1 MSKKRKKKRRI
12 RLERLVLLLV
22 IFILVTSL
30 TVFTLSKLFPKKESS
45 SHEDNVSIEH
55 ILEVLSLKDPINIDQ
70 TLMTSITSEFAT
82 VMDNETGR
90 IVASKNG
97 AERMY
102 PASLTKMMTAIV
114 TIENE
119 PNLDKTI
126 EITYDMIAGLYE
138 ENASVAGFEV
148 GDEPTVRDILYGI
161 ALPSGADACNAAAY
175 DIAGSIE
182 GFVDL
187 MNQKAQ
193 EIGMTDTHF
202 TNTTGLH
209 DDNHYT
215 TAEDLA
221 KLLHYCISNDAFA
234 EIFSTPYYTTS
245 PLVSHPYG
253 ITLQS
258 TISKSESYYGIE
270 IPGLIGGKTGFTY
283 EAGKCL
289 ASWSKIDNHIIIII
303 TGHAGEE
310 MDGYNHFIDHGF
322 LLSQIETNLKK
333 N

>member
-1 MSKKRKKKRRI
+1 MVKKRKKKRRI
-12 RLERLVLLLV
+12 RLDRLVLLLV

-30 TVFTLSKLFPKKESS
+30 TVFTLSKLFPKKESAS
-45 SHEDNVSIEH
+45 TGEDVSIDH
-55 ILEVLSLKDPINIDQ
+55 ILEVLSLKDPIDIDP
-70 TLMTSITSEFAT
+70 TLMTSISSEFAA

-90 IVASKNG
+90 IVADKNG
-97 AERMY
+97 TERMY

-119 PNLDKTI
+119 PDLDKTV

-138 ENASVAGFEV
+138 ENASVAGFET
-148 GDEPTVRDILYGI
+148 GDEPTVRDILYGM

-175 DIAGSIE
+175 DIAGSID

-193 EIGMTDTHF
+193 ELGMNSTHF

-221 KLLHYCISNDAFA
+221 KLLRYCISNETFA
-234 EIFSTPYYTTS
+234 EIFSTPYYTTT

-253 ITLQS
+253 ITMQS
-258 TISKSESYYGIE
+258 TVSKSESYYGIQ

-289 ASWSKIDNHIIIII
+289 ASWSQVDGHTIIIV

-310 MDGYNHFIDHGF
+310 IDGYNHFIDHGF
-322 LLSQIETNLKK
+322 LLSQIKTNLKK